1 MFSKLIVEQ
10 PWYHVLLCLLLA
22 ALPAVWLYLRNR
34 KNSEA
39 PPGILKLLMALRFFS
54 FFLLLLLL
62 LSIFYR
68 RVKIEKEA
76 PLILV
81 AIDNSSSMA
90 AGPDSADIKKLVS
103 GRLTDLQAKLGDKY
117 TVKTL
122 LFGNSVRQSQ
132 SADFKDRE
140 TDLDQLLRETEN
152 SFANQNIGAL
162 VVLTDGIYN
171 RGTNP
176 IYRTEKTIC
185 PIWIIG
191 TGDTASYRDI
201 SIQKINHNEVVYA
214 GNNFPLEI
222 QVNAVKCAGETARLQ
237 VFEGNKLIQS
247 RELKINQDQFSTI
260 STFTLSSENPGI
272 QRYKTLVSISGQE
285 KNSGNNARSLVV
297 EVISARQKIILLSHA
312 PHPDIAAIREAIS
325 SNSGFELDFYQLP
338 AQPSS
343 LKGANLVILHGY
355 NSSYLSLLNACKAAT
370 VPYWIVDPSS
380 FEGLSGLRVTAIQP
394 RVNDT
399 EPLLTSGFG
408 NFSLSEE
415 FKRFI
420 PDLPAVKTI
429 FARYESSAGA
439 QILLRQKTGSVE
451 TDAAL
456 FSFHEE
462 NGLKS
467 AVFAGDGLWQ
477 WRMRDFSMH
486 QSTSLFNELI
496 GKTVQYLSVKNDKSF
511 FRVNAPRI
519 VSENENAE
527 VEAEVY
533 NKSYEPVTESEVTLE
548 LLDRAGKKFNY
559 TFNKGNQSYHLDL
572 GQLSPGDYSYKATT
586 NYNKEVLVKQGLFAV
601 NEVVSEK
608 LGQTADHSLLRQI
621 AQRSTGRFFKLKDAG
636 QLEEALQ
643 NNNAIRPLSYAQS
656 MTSPLLDFQF
666 FFWLVLVLLS
676 VEWIFRKRYLSI

>member
-1 MFSKLIVEQ
+1 
-10 PWYHVLLCLLLA
+10 VLLCLLLA

-39 PPGILKLLMALRFFS
+39 PPGILKLLLALRFFS

-90 AGPDSADIKKLVS
+90 SGPDSADIKKLVS

-122 LFGNSVRQSQ
+122 LFGNSVRQDQ

-176 IYRTEKTIC
+176 IYRTEKTLC

-237 VFEGNKLIQS
+237 VFEGNNLIQS

-260 STFTLSSENPGI
+260 STFTLSSANPGI

-285 KNSGNNARSLVV
+285 KNTGNNTRSLVV
-297 EVISARQKIILLSHA
+297 EVISARQKIVLLSHA
-312 PHPDIAAIREAIS
+312 PHPDITAIREAIS
-325 SNSGFELDFYQLP
+325 SNSAFELDY
-338 AQPSS
+338 
-343 LKGANLVILHGY
+343 
-355 NSSYLSLLNACKAAT
+355 C
-370 VPYWIVDPSS
+370 
-380 FEGLSGLRVTAIQP
+380 
-394 RVNDT
+394 
-399 EPLLTSGFG
+399 
-408 NFSLSEE
+408 
-415 FKRFI
+415 
-420 PDLPAVKTI
+420 
-429 FARYESSAGA
+429 
-439 QILLRQKTGSVE
+439 
-451 TDAAL
+451 
-456 FSFHEE
+456 
-462 NGLKS
+462 
-467 AVFAGDGLWQ
+467 
-477 WRMRDFSMH
+477 
-486 QSTSLFNELI
+486 
-496 GKTVQYLSVKNDKSF
+496 
-511 FRVNAPRI
+511 
-519 VSENENAE
+519 
-527 VEAEVY
+527 
-533 NKSYEPVTESEVTLE
+533 
-548 LLDRAGKKFNY
+548 
-559 TFNKGNQSYHLDL
+559 
-572 GQLSPGDYSYKATT
+572 
-586 NYNKEVLVKQGLFAV
+586 
-601 NEVVSEK
+601 
-608 LGQTADHSLLRQI
+608 
-621 AQRSTGRFFKLKDAG
+621 
-636 QLEEALQ
+636 
-643 NNNAIRPLSYAQS
+643 
-656 MTSPLLDFQF
+656 
-666 FFWLVLVLLS
+666 
-676 VEWIFRKRYLSI
+676 